1 LDLIKVTLP
10 SFPQF
15 GENIEVCFNKI
26 TLVSEKLER
35 YNSFYF
41 FRRKL
46 AKFAENFEKR
56 STNL

>member
-1 LDLIKVTLP
+1 LP